1 MSFLQQSMAC
11 HREPPA
17 AAPSGRLLGFAG
29 WRSQAAATRAHTL
42 LELLAL
48 LGRHPLPALL
58 HSPLKLGAMT
68 AAATKASEQNPAQG
82 QQSETLP
89 EGNLPPSEQ
98 RRQRSEERRV
108 GKECR

>member
-29 WRSQAAATRAHTL
+29 WRSQAAATGAHAL

-48 LGRHPLPALL
+48 LGRHPLPALV
-58 HSPLKLGAMT
+58 HAPPKTRAMT
-68 AAATKASEQNPAQG
+68 ATTAKASEQNPAQS

-89 EGNLPPSEQ
+89 EGNLPPPEQ
-98 RRQRSEERRV
+98 RRRNPVPRFLTKPE
-108 GKECR
+108 